1 MSKPSM
7 ITDDELDD
15 LERELMGRAR
25 GSVLE
30 LGAGRGENFGA
41 FDPDIAWH
49 GLEPD
54 AERRAELAR
63 RAHEWG
69 HGVAPMDAT
78 AEQVPLAAASIDTV
92 VATYVLC
99 TVGDVSAA
107 LAEARRVLVPG
118 GRVLL
123 VEHVLA
129 PHSATMRTL
138 QRVATPLTKRWCGG
152 CHQDRNPL
160 PALRAAGFTDIEVRH
175 RRVHDRPF
183 PPESILLYE
192 GVAPG

>member
-1 MSKPSM
+1 M
-7 ITDDELDD
+7 IDDDALDD
-15 LERELMGRAR
+15 LERELMGRAHGR
-25 GSVLE
+25 VLE

-41 FDPDIAWH
+41 FAPDVVWQ

-54 AERRAELAR
+54 AERRGELAR
-63 RAHEWG
+63 RAREWS
-69 HGVAPMDAT
+69 HPASPMDAV
-78 AEQVPLAAASIDTV
+78 AEHVPLDAASVDTV

-99 TVGDVSAA
+99 TVDDVLAA
-107 LAEARRVLVPG
+107 LREARRVLVPG

-129 PHSATMRTL
+129 PHSATMRAL
-138 QRVATPLTKRWCGG
+138 QRVATPCTKRWCGG

-160 PALRAAGFTDIEVRH
+160 PALRAAGFADVEVRH
-175 RRVHDRPF
+175 RRVHDRPL

-192 GVAPG
+192 GVVAG